1 MNENDGNATPAS
13 DGLKSGGKSGNGSES
28 SPMHGKTIL
37 AIEDEWIL
45 SEYLQMMLGES
56 GHKVIMAADGR
67 EGIQRYMEN
76 RGEIG
81 LVLLDMGLPEMSGE
95 EVLSTIVRVNPGAKV
110 VAVSGPVEPE
120 VQASVLK
127 IGAADYLGKPYLA
140 EELLRKVDNLL
151 H

>member
-1 MNENDGNATPAS
+1 MNENDENAAPAL
-13 DGLKSGGKSGNGSES
+13 DRLKSGGKSRKGCELTAV
-28 SPMHGKTIL
+28 HGKTIL
-37 AIEDEWIL
+37 AIEDEGML
-45 SEYLQMMLGES
+45 RVYLQMMLGES
-56 GHKVIMAADGR
+56 GYKVIMAADGR
-67 EGIQRYMEN
+67 EAIQRYMEN
-76 RGEIG
+76 RSEIG

-110 VAVSGPVEPE
+110 VAVSGSVEPD

-140 EELLRKVDNLL
+140 EEPLRKVDNLL